1 MLNLSRPFPYLLTFL
16 GRSPQSL
23 AAKNPSLSIRLQI
36 RPSGPQNKMSGNEIA
51 LNKTQQAKSS
61 YVWIQTNDGLI
72 QQVEG
77 EFVTVCPLIH
87 REMLRTGLGSCK
99 NNPIPLPEQVSPAIL
114 SSILH
119 YCRFHQVPGHSDKER
134 KSFDEKFMKTDTDR
148 LVELISAAHSL
159 ELSPLV
165 DLISRAI
172 ARIIEGSSNDEIREI
187 FRVPDDLTEEEKLEP
202 LRNPTN
208 NLYIRLLNQHL
219 ARKRKNMKEQKE
231 LKNVELEKKQED
243 KRTVEE
249 LLELI
254 NGKDEADLKCVRAS
268 KCKRKSKKRKNK
280 AQSSSV
286 NYLNCP
292 DVKEVGVVLP
302 PMRTSDDGAE
312 DFSCTETEF
321 DDDLDQEKM
330 RENDRIVAEFA
341 RRLRLIDYR

>member
-1 MLNLSRPFPYLLTFL
+1 MLNLSRPFPYLLTFV
-16 GRSPQSL
+16 GRSPQLL

-36 RPSGPQNKMSGNEIA
+36 RSSGPQNKMSGNEIA

-219 ARKRKNMKEQKE
+219 ARKRKNLKEQKE

-254 NGKDEADLKCVRAS
+254 NGKDEDLKCVRAS